1 MVKLAEL
8 SHFLA
13 DFGLP
18 QKMFLALKFEPL
30 DQTIQ
35 NFGFTKHQIFPTSP
49 EKDNLVQHHLGFK
62 KWQKHGAH
70 FTPNGLYRVE
80 ILRTSTNFRKP
91 PLLK

>member
-13 DFGLP
+13 DFGHP

-30 DQTIQ
+30 DQTKR
-35 NFGFTKHQIFPTSP
+35 NFGFSKHQIFLINA
-49 EKDNLVQHHLGFK
+49 EKDILMHHNLWCK

-70 FTPNGLYRVE
+70 FTPNPTGPFAFVK
-80 ILRTSTNFRKP
+80 F
-91 PLLK
+91 